1 MSVIPEAGFSGAMTT
16 PWTLGKGIPS
26 CKPEERL
33 VLSNEELNGIEM
45 PKDFLSFFL
54 APSWLGLL

>member
-1 MSVIPEAGFSGAMTT
+1 MFRCHDCTMGT
-16 PWTLGKGIPS
+16 GKGVPS

>member
-1 MSVIPEAGFSGAMTT
+1 MGT
-16 PWTLGKGIPS
+16 GKGVPS